1 MRAGLE
7 LARRGYLLDVV
18 AVEAP
23 VCGRRNLSGSPLDTL
38 HADRASDGMA

>member
-23 VCGRRNLSGSPLDTL
+23 GVRPSKP
-38 HADRASDGMA
+38 